1 MKEDD
6 LSANARA
13 LYLKARHAN
22 DIGNHGYVIQL
33 MQTVLKDA
41 PGFLDGR
48 KLMRAA
54 SLAQNRGKKGGMSF
68 LASTTMGLT
77 SGNTL
82 KKDPLAAMEMAEKI
96 LANDPTNSQANE
108 LLFDAANKAGFPA
121 VASFALETLVGS
133 NPKDTKMM
141 HKLAGHYAAVGEND
155 KAVAVYNKIVQ
166 VNPTD
171 LDALK
176 KGKDASAHA
185 TMNKGGWV
193 EVEKSEGKLNFRD
206 LMKSKDEAIALE
218 NKGKVV
224 RTTDQISQQVSEVY
238 PQWEQQQ
245 NSLDLS
251 RRLANLYE
259 QWFETLVAINTD
271 GDEAEGYL
279 DNAIWYY
286 GHTNDLLNGGDAN
299 IARKKTDL
307 EMRKT
312 DRRVKNLEEYLSKVD
327 PESPENKPYADEL
340 ATLKEQRD
348 SVVIDTARK
357 RVADNPTDLQLRYEL
372 GEVLKNAGKF
382 TEAVPEL
389 QRARQNP
396 NVRLK
401 AMNLLG
407 QCFVAKGMNDLAVVQ
422 FKTAASEIA
431 GMDVLKKDVLYQLGL
446 VYEKLGKKEDYLE
459 AMKQIYEA
467 DYGYLDVAHRVE
479 SSYGG

>member
-33 MQTVLKDA
+33 MQSVLKEA

-54 SLAQNRGKKGGMSF
+54 SLAQNRGKKGGSF
-68 LASTTMGLT
+68 SLAGTTLGLT
-77 SGNTL
+77 SGAAL
-82 KKDPLAAMEMAEKI
+82 KKDPLSAMEMAEKV
-96 LANDPTNSQANE
+96 LATDPTNVQANQ
-108 LLFDAANKAGFPA
+108 LLFEGAVKANLPQ
-121 VASFALETLVGS
+121 VASFALETLVAS
-133 NPKDTKMM
+133 NTKDTKLM
-141 HKLAGHYAAVGEND
+141 HQLANHYATIGDSD

-166 VNPTD
+166 INPSD
-171 LDALK
+171 LEAIK
-176 KGKDASAHA
+176 KGKDASARA
-185 TMNKGGWV
+185 TMTKGKWE
-193 EVEKSEGKLNFRD
+193 EVEKSEGKMNFRD
-206 LMKSKDEAIALE
+206 LMKSKEEAVALE

-224 RTTDQISQQVSEVY
+224 RTTDQIAQQVAEVY
-238 PQWEQQQ
+238 GQWETQQQ
-245 NSLDLS
+245 NLDLS
-251 RRLANLYE
+251 RRLSNLYE
-259 QWFETLVAINTD
+259 QWFETVVANN
-271 GDEAEGYL
+271 GPADEAEGYL

-286 GHTNDLLNGGDAN
+286 AHTNSLLNGGDAN

-312 DRRVKNLEEYLSKVD
+312 DRRIKVLEEYLAQVNPDD
-327 PESPENKPYADEL
+327 PDTKPFADEL
-340 ATLKEQRD
+340 ATLREQRD
-348 SVVIDTARK
+348 SSVIDTAKK

-372 GEVLKNAGKF
+372 GEVLKNAGKY

-407 QCFVAKGMNDLAVVQ
+407 QCFVAKNMYDLAVVQ

-431 GMDVLKKDVLYQLGL
+431 GMDALKKDILYQLGL
-446 VYEKLGKKEDYLE
+446 VYEKLGKKEDYLD

>member
-1 MKEDD
+1 
-6 LSANARA
+6 
-13 LYLKARHAN
+13 
-22 DIGNHGYVIQL
+22 
-33 MQTVLKDA
+33 
-41 PGFLDGR
+41 
-48 KLMRAA
+48 
-54 SLAQNRGKKGGMSF
+54 
-68 LASTTMGLT
+68 
-77 SGNTL
+77 
-82 KKDPLAAMEMAEKI
+82 
-96 LANDPTNSQANE
+96 
-108 LLFDAANKAGFPA
+108 
-121 VASFALETLVGS
+121 
-133 NPKDTKMM
+133 
-141 HKLAGHYAAVGEND
+141 
-155 KAVAVYNKIVQ
+155 
-166 VNPTD
+166 
-171 LDALK
+171 
-176 KGKDASAHA
+176 
-185 TMNKGGWV
+185 
-193 EVEKSEGKLNFRD
+193 
-206 LMKSKDEAIALE
+206 LE

-224 RTTDQISQQVSEVY
+224 RTTDQISQQISEVY
-238 PQWEQQQ
+238 PQWEQLQS
-245 NSLDLS
+245 SLDLS

-259 QWFETLVAINTD
+259 QWFETIVANN
-271 GDEAEGYL
+271 GDWSEAEGFL

-286 GHTNDLLNGGDAN
+286 DHTNRLLNGGDAN

-307 EMRKT
+307 EMKKT
-312 DRRVKNLEEYLSKVD
+312 DRRVKELEEYLSKVD
-327 PESPENKPYADEL
+327 PEGPENKPYADEL
-340 ATLKEQRD
+340 ATLREQRD

-431 GMDVLKKDVLYQLGL
+431 GMDALKKEILYQLGL
-446 VYEKLGKKEDYLE
+446 VYEKLGKKDDYLE